1 MVVAFQR
8 GDLDECARQGERA
21 GPAAVDR
28 ALASPD
34 RTTVLAAIAAAPAVE
49 DRAELLPALAIVAA
63 GWDRRTAIPAALA
76 ARTIA
81 RNLASR
87 ELPDDLADDDIATWR
102 ASWLALAQRSDRWV
116 ELRLAA
122 LDTAATLGRSIDPTA
137 PTDVG
142 ALAADPDPAIRDAAA
157 SLQEP

>member
-28 ALASPD
+28 ALTSTD
-34 RTTVLAAIAAAPAVE
+34 RATVLAAIAAAPAVE
-49 DRAELLPALAIVAA
+49 DRAELLPGLAVVAA
-63 GWDRRTAIPAALA
+63 GTDRRTAIPAALA
-76 ARTIA
+76 ARAIA

-87 ELPDDLADDDIATWR
+87 AVPDDLADDDLATWR
-102 ASWLALAQRSDRWV
+102 GTWLALAQRSDRWL

-122 LDTAATLGRSIDPTA
+122 LDTAATLGRAIDPNA
-137 PTDVG
+137 PFDAS
-142 ALAADPDPAIRDAAA
+142 ALSGDPDPAIRDAAA
-157 SLQEP
+157 SLQDR